1 MINLIKRNDTIKN
14 VIRGIGALL
23 IFLIMPSFQTLPLDL
38 FHIDLDYV
46 PIFVKS
52 LYMGIYE
59 ILMVA
64 LIALIYRD
72 LLVEKWKDFK
82 KNHKE
87 YFNRYFKYWFLL
99 LGLMM
104 LSNLIIMLITKDNG
118 GAENQNQIISMFA
131 KAPIYTYIAS
141 VFLAPFLE
149 EMVFRQSIRN
159 MIPKWNILF
168 ILVSGFIFGGMHVL
182 GATDWTQ
189 WLYII
194 PYSIPGLVFAYVLT
208 KTDNIF
214 CTIGL
219 HFVHNGVL
227 MALQTI
233 ILIFG

>member
-1 MINLIKRNDTIKN
+1 MIKRNETMKN
-14 VIRGIGALL
+14 VVQGVCALL
-23 IFLIMPSFQTLPLDL
+23 IFLILPQFQTVPFELFNINLDS
-38 FHIDLDYV
+38 I

-52 LYMGIYE
+52 LYLGIYE

-64 LIALIYRD
+64 LIALIYRN
-72 LLVEKWKDFK
+72 LLLEKWKDFK

-87 YFNRYFKYWFLL
+87 YFNHYFKYWFLL

-104 LSNLIIMLITKDNG
+104 FSNFIIMLITKDTN
-118 GAENQNQIISMFA
+118 GAENQNQIMSMFE

-182 GATDWTQ
+182 GATDFVQ

-219 HFVHNGVL
+219 HFVHNGIL
-227 MALQTI
+227 MSLQTI
-233 ILIFG
+233 LLIFG